1 MRFFALTLTLI
12 FSVFTG
18 TASIAANTPTAQ
30 ATFAG
35 GCFWCM
41 EPAFAKIAGVEKV
54 TVGYTGGHVANPTYE
69 QVSAG
74 GTGHVEAIQVVYN
87 PNKVPYQ
94 ALLDI
99 FWKNVDPTDATGQF
113 CDKGEHYRAGIFTHT
128 PEQATLAEASKQ
140 KIAEQFAPTPVAT
153 FIKPAS
159 IFYAAEDYHQAFY
172 LKNPNRYERYSKGC
186 GREQRL
192 EELQGR

>member
-1 MRFFALTLTLI
+1 MRFFTLTLTLV
-12 FSVFTG
+12 FSLFTG
-18 TASIAANTPTAQ
+18 TAVIAADTTTTQ

-54 TVGYTGGHVANPTYE
+54 TVGYTGGHVVNPTYE

-74 GTGHVEAIQVVYN
+74 ATGHVEAIQVTYT
-87 PNKVPYQ
+87 PEKVPYQ

-99 FWKNVDPTDATGQF
+99 FWKNVDPTDAQGQF
-113 CDKGEHYRAGIFTHT
+113 CDKGEQYRAGIFTHT
-128 PEQATLAEASKQ
+128 PEQVTLAEISKQ
-140 KIAEQFAPTPVAT
+140 KIAEQLAPTPVAT
-153 FIKPAS
+153 FIKPAA

-186 GREQRL
+186 RREQRL

>member
-18 TASIAANTPTAQ
+18 TASIAADTPTAQ

-54 TVGYTGGHVANPTYE
+54 TVGYTGGHVVNPTYE

-99 FWKNVDPTDATGQF
+99 FWKNVDPTDAQGQF
-113 CDKGEHYRAGIFTHT
+113 CDKGKHYRAGIFTHT
-128 PEQATLAEASKQ
+128 PEQATRAEASKQ
-140 KIAEQFAPTPVAT
+140 NIAEQLAPTPVAT
-153 FIKPAS
+153 FIKPAA